1 MVATWFPPLD
11 LEELNV
17 ETEALQLAAE
27 HVEGFRQARRLRDL
41 ALHDGLVDLASPFHV
56 VALDGQQ
63 LLQGVGGAV
72 RLQGP
77 DFHLAETLA
86 AELRLAAQGL
96 LGDE

>member
-17 ETEALQLAAE
+17 ETQALELAHQ
-27 HVEGFRQARRLRDL
+27 HVEGLRQTGGLWDL
-41 ALHDGLVDLASPFHV
+41 ALHDRLVDLASPLHV

-63 LLQGVGGAV
+63 LLQGVGGTV
-72 RLQGP
+72 GLQGP

-86 AELRLAAQGL
+86 TELRLASQRL